1 VPVVVATDFVMPPRR
16 SGRFGTSVEGAS
28 VTDEDSMIRAM
39 RRKAELNIDYSGM
52 VTPSKAKSFLSFST
66 LNINSKLGN
75 IGVKIGSCEKDI
87 IVSSNVL
94 RRMEVDRL
102 MVTPKVSAFSNTT
115 YIDDEEATDS
125 TDGQLLSQLIGEV
138 SDVIFDEARLSS
150 LYELKASG
158 RKSRS
163 CSGKKGKM
171 PRKRAKVSPSA
182 IVSR

>member
-1 VPVVVATDFVMPPRR
+1 MPLKN
-16 SGRFGTSVEGAS
+16 SVRQLQK
-28 VTDEDSMIRAM
+28 D
-39 RRKAELNIDYSGM
+39 
-52 VTPSKAKSFLSFST
+52 
-66 LNINSKLGN
+66 
-75 IGVKIGSCEKDI
+75 DI

-102 MVTPKVSAFSNTT
+102 TVTPKVSAFSSTT
-115 YIDDEEATDS
+115 YFDDEEATDS

-150 LYELKASG
+150 LYELKTSG

-171 PRKRAKVSPSA
+171 PKKRAKVSPSA